1 MKELIEKVKRWR
13 AGLEEKGLRVNLC
26 KTKIMKL
33 VPGTDRVD
41 ANGRLGG
48 TVGRLD
54 RLYRLID
61 PFSTGSIPQK
71 IDRLDRFSIDF
82 RPQKAFDDV
91 FLNLHCGPKKR
102 HPFYFCN
109 KVVKYRHIF
118 IIFGTQHSEEI
129 WYQVV

>member
-1 MKELIEKVKRWR
+1 MRMHIKCWQIQY
-13 AGLEEKGLRVNLC
+13 
-26 KTKIMKL
+26 L

-82 RPQKAFDDV
+82 RPQKALDYAFYSTQILHAIDPV
-91 FLNLHCGPKKR
+91 FQIQFVYNGH
-102 HPFYFCN
+102 
-109 KVVKYRHIF
+109 
-118 IIFGTQHSEEI
+118 
-129 WYQVV
+129 

>member
-1 MKELIEKVKRWR
+1 M
-13 AGLEEKGLRVNLC
+13 
-26 KTKIMKL
+26 TSFL

-82 RPQKAFDDV
+82 RPQKALDDV
-91 FLNLHCGPKKR
+91 FCSTHILHAIDPL
-102 HPFYFCN
+102 FQLS
-109 KVVKYRHIF
+109 
-118 IIFGTQHSEEI
+118 II
-129 WYQVV
+129 

>member
-1 MKELIEKVKRWR
+1 MPYFV
-13 AGLEEKGLRVNLC
+13 
-26 KTKIMKL
+26 

-82 RPQKAFDDV
+82 RPQETLDDV
-91 FLNLHCGPKKR
+91 FCSAHITRFANIGDYACDW
-102 HPFYFCN
+102 PFSYENTIDC
-109 KVVKYRHIF
+109 
-118 IIFGTQHSEEI
+118 
-129 WYQVV
+129 

>member
-1 MKELIEKVKRWR
+1 MDAQSTRSQ
-13 AGLEEKGLRVNLC
+13 AADLRMHATSLD
-26 KTKIMKL
+26 
-33 VPGTDRVD
+33 PETDRVD

-82 RPQKAFDDV
+82 RPQKALYDV
-91 FLNLHCGPKKR
+91 FFFFL
-102 HPFYFCN
+102 YFARDRPSFNCLLFKSAAKPN
-109 KVVKYRHIF
+109 RLF
-118 IIFGTQHSEEI
+118 SSENAI
-129 WYQVV
+129 DCKNWDSTATCQ

>member
-1 MKELIEKVKRWR
+1 MRYYIHV
-13 AGLEEKGLRVNLC
+13 
-26 KTKIMKL
+26 MPYSL

-82 RPQKAFDDV
+82 RPQKALDDV
-91 FLNLHCGPKKR
+91 FCSTHILHAIDPL
-102 HPFYFCN
+102 FQLS
-109 KVVKYRHIF
+109 
-118 IIFGTQHSEEI
+118 II
-129 WYQVV
+129 